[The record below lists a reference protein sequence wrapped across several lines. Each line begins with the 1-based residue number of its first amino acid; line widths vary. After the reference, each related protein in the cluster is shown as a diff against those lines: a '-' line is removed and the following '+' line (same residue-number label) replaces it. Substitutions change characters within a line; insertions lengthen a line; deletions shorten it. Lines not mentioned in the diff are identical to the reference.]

1 MMAES
6 GKWSTG
12 SRIHLRILSMPS
24 KFAFHDQF
32 PEPIMIRP
40 VSHS

>member
-12 SRIHLRILSMPS
+12 SRIHLHILSMPS
-24 KFAFHDQF
+24 KFAFHDQLIA
-32 PEPIMIRP
+32 PIMIRS